1 MKIGRLVDEK
11 EGNCQWMRKMGPI
24 SCTKIIITQRKKL
37 HDDSWIERGWGS
49 MDEKEG
55 VGPWMRKM
63 DRISSR

>member
-1 MKIGRLVDEK
+1 
-11 EGNCQWMRKMGPI
+11 MRKMGPI

-63 DRISSR
+63 DPISSR